1 MVYSS
6 GKNNKPLACLVVLLF
21 LPKQNSTL
29 MENANVNN
37 WWVLTFNGII
47 AVLYGLLAMF
57 VPQTTILTIVMYFG
71 IVILII
77 GVAMLFGV
85 VNNMK
90 NKQSYAADMAISI
103 VTIIIG
109 GLLTFYTQKSLEI
122 FVIVV
127 GSWAILLGALQL
139 YLLIKFEYSKGTKNI
154 LLVNGLLTLIFGVIL
169 FFNPFQSAS
178 ILVAISGILAFIFGV
193 ILISV
198 SIKLK
203 NLNPPDPDL

>member
-1 MVYSS
+1 MTQYNF
-6 GKNNKPLACLVVLLF
+6 K
-21 LPKQNSTL
+21 
-29 MENANVNN
+29 N

-47 AVLYGLLAMF
+47 AILYGLLAMF
-57 VPQTTILTIVMYFG
+57 IPQKTILTIVMYFG

-77 GVAMLFGV
+77 GLAMLFGV

-90 NKQSYAADMAISI
+90 NKHPYAADMAISI

-127 GSWAILLGALQL
+127 GSWAVLLGILQL
-139 YLLIKFEYSKGTKNI
+139 YLLSKYDYSRATKNT
-154 LLVNGLLTLIFGVIL
+154 LLVNGLLTLIFGVVL
-169 FFNPFQSAS
+169 FFNPFQSAAF
-178 ILVAISGILAFIFGV
+178 LVTVSGILAFVFGI

-203 NLNPPDPDL
+203 SLPPPDLDL

>member
-1 MVYSS
+1 MTTT
-6 GKNNKPLACLVVLLF
+6 K
-21 LPKQNSTL
+21 T
-29 MENANVNN
+29 NN

-47 AVLYGLLAMF
+47 ALLYGLLAMF
-57 VPQTTILTIVMYFG
+57 VPQATIITIVMYFG

-77 GVAMLFGV
+77 GVSMLFGV

-90 NKQSYAADMAISI
+90 NQQPYATDMAISI
-103 VTIIIG
+103 FTIIIG

-127 GSWAILLGALQL
+127 GSWAILLGILQL
-139 YLLIKFEYSKGTKNI
+139 YLLVNFQYSSGTKNT
-154 LLVNGLLTLIFGVIL
+154 LLVNGLITLGFGVLL

-178 ILVAISGILAFIFGV
+178 ILVAISGILAFIFGIV
-193 ILISV
+193 LIAV

-203 NLNPPDPDL
+203 NLPQPDQEKEI

>member
-1 MVYSS
+1 
-6 GKNNKPLACLVVLLF
+6 
-21 LPKQNSTL
+21 

-90 NKQSYAADMAISI
+90 NKQPYAADMAISI